1 MDDYAVGYTAAT
13 ITIVKSSLLKGRY
26 YKVIAYASTFK
37 SVIGT
42 ASYVFFTNC
51 PPHTGSCT
59 VNPRSG
65 KCILLLHDGQLRLTV
80 CLLLNFV
87 FLANYRVGQ
96 KVSCCTAG
104 CKYANYAPI

>member
-80 CLLLNFV
+80 CLSAAKLCILSKLQSGPKRKLLYCG
-87 FLANYRVGQ
+87 L
-96 KVSCCTAG
+96 
-104 CKYANYAPI
+104 